1 MSCFFSPSRA
11 VLSAIL
17 RDEYLTSAVRTKEGD
32 KAGSN
37 QPPARDPVQFKLDLT
52 PNCFISYLGKTGSRS
67 TRYVSMPHPNESS
80 ILPKF
85 LEKSDPEVTRPAFS
99 TWPVQKTQPKAFE
112 LCASIQIHQSTC
124 RDRWQ
129 FKTTTLPRT
138 GMFVWSRHADCWIWI
153 DAHNS
158 NAFGCAPPYNILYIS
173 HLSLSMPL
181 LQQLVIIV
189 CFCLFQVLTNI
200 LFKGSYVNSCK
211 EQIFKSRSH
220 LRKLSCHSKRSTGFH
235 CSQSRSSTSFLF

>member
-1 MSCFFSPSRA
+1 MFFSPSRA

-37 QPPARDPVQFKLDLT
+37 QPPARDPVQFKLELT
-52 PNCFISYLGKTGSRS
+52 PNYLISYLENTGSQS

-138 GMFVWSRHADCWIWI
+138 GMFVWSRYADWWIWI

-158 NAFGCAPPYNILYIS
+158 TFNIFFK
-173 HLSLSMPL
+173 L
-181 LQQLVIIV
+181 LLKN
-189 CFCLFQVLTNI
+189 LL
-200 LFKGSYVNSCK
+200 
-211 EQIFKSRSH
+211 
-220 LRKLSCHSKRSTGFH
+220 
-235 CSQSRSSTSFLF
+235 